1 MTREKR
7 KVYLEKR
14 KLYRQKRRLYL
25 QKKLW
30 RISPASIVNAAVAI
44 FIGIVVNVVSF
55 MILVN
60 GFVMVTAYGNIGK
73 ACDGYGTAV
82 VFGAKVHEGGTLSHM
97 LRDRMD
103 TAIALYKEGSVES
116 LLLSGDGSGEWSEVE
131 YMKRYAVENGVAEDD
146 IILDGEGY
154 STYETV
160 VRAKKVYG
168 VEKCVLVTQKYHLYR
183 AVYIA
188 ESLDMDVVGAGADVR
203 TYAGQLWRDIREV
216 LARIKDFTVCL
227 FD

>member
-30 RISPASIVNAAVAI
+30 RTSLSSIVNAAVAM
-44 FIGIVVNVVSF
+44 FIALAVNVVSF

-60 GFVMVTAYGNIGK
+60 GFVLITTHRDIGK
-73 ACDGYGTAV
+73 SCDGYETAV

-97 LRDRMD
+97 LQDRMD
-103 TAIALYKEGSVES
+103 TAIALYKEGKVKS

-131 YMKRYAVENGVAEDD
+131 YMKLYALENGVSEGD
-146 IILDGEGY
+146 IVLDGEGY

-183 AVYIA
+183 AIYIA
-188 ESLDMDVVGAGADVR
+188 ESLDIDVVGASADVR
-203 TYAGQLWRDIREV
+203 TYAGQLWRDIREI
-216 LARIKDFTVCL
+216 LARIKDFTVCV